1 MEAVSFDPIWEDKYK
16 AGHQQRAP
24 WDEVVSFLF
33 RNMLVQRCQGPNC
46 TNFGTIAAGVTSTTY
61 SDTAVVKNTVLR
73 TCPYETRAAGSP
85 LPSPPPP
92 HKDGFFFLPKTYL
105 IAFPPRRRNA
115 GSGCGTALPGLAG
128 KIGSKPE
135 ADLVC
140 GADEPYTSLGFP

>member
-61 SDTAVVKNTVLR
+61 SDTAVVKNTWYSYRV
-73 TCPYETRAAGSP
+73 AASNTNGPSAYSSP
-85 LPSPPPP
+85 VSV
-92 HKDGFFFLPKTYL
+92 HT
-105 IAFPPRRRNA
+105 PR
-115 GSGCGTALPGLAG
+115 
-128 KIGSKPE
+128 K
-135 ADLVC
+135 
-140 GADEPYTSLGFP
+140 